1 MREKPMLWPAGIR
14 MACAALVGVLLIA
27 LTACASGDGVK
38 RSFSQ
43 QFAGDPAVL
52 SVDLSSADNMPFT
65 GGVGGTVTLRDG
77 LSDAAIRDFAER
89 VGEFATQHAGD
100 GAGSRVRIDL
110 VMSDWAFP
118 VLAAPQA
125 NDALL
130 TLLSE
135 LRADQRVDAATLS
148 SKQYQADVTH
158 VTLVAATPAEIP
170 ALIIDAPAA
179 FAAAGMSPPMTLK
192 SPADEPAPIEVSGHM
207 GPWADAAFRAYDAL
221 RAEIPLTSFRAEAD
235 AVTVTLAHEVDLDR
249 ARALTQAALGSTSAE
264 VFFQSDLVTLF
275 PGARGDQARSLLAQV
290 GPDALAGVVS
300 VWTNDQSATLTLDST
315 AYLAELARA
324 ISDLQSS
331 IALDQVTL
339 AVGQGDEQT
348 FSLQATPGDLKA
360 STRTALALANQ
371 DHVTRLR
378 LEPGNSFDVG
388 LDSPAD
394 LASYA
399 APLKS
404 LSAFDERLCFDWTTS
419 TFCVETAPIIDPD
432 SIRGSGAQAGRSFVE
447 AWNAA
452 G

>member
-1 MREKPMLWPAGIR
+1 MRELPKFWPAGIR
-14 MACAALVGVLLIA
+14 VVCAALVGVLLMT
-27 LTACASGDGVK
+27 LSACATGDGVK
-38 RSFSQ
+38 KSFSQ

-52 SVDLSSADNMPFT
+52 RVDLSSADNMPFT

-89 VGEFATQHAGD
+89 VGEFAAQHAGD

-110 VMSDWAFP
+110 VMNDWAFP
-118 VLAAPQA
+118 VLASPQA

-135 LRADQRVDAATLS
+135 LRADQRVSAATLS
-148 SKQYQADVTH
+148 SKQYQSDVTH

-170 ALIIDAPAA
+170 ALITDAPAA
-179 FAAAGMSPPMTLK
+179 FAAAGMRPPMTLK
-192 SPADEPAPIEVSGHM
+192 SPAEEPAPIELSGRM
-207 GPWADAAFRAYDAL
+207 GPWAEAAFHAYDAL
-221 RAEIPLTSFRAEAD
+221 RAEIPLTSFRAEKD
-235 AVTVTLAHEVDLDR
+235 AVTVTLVDEHDLDI
-249 ARALTQAALGSTSAE
+249 ARALTQATLDSTSAE

-290 GPDALAGVVS
+290 DAAALADVVS
-300 VWTNDQSATLTLDST
+300 VWTNDQSATLTLNST
-315 AYLAELARA
+315 ANLAELARA

-348 FSLQATPGDLKA
+348 FRLQATPGELEA
-360 STRTALALANQ
+360 STRTALALAKR
-371 DHVTRLR
+371 DHVTRVR

-388 LDSPAD
+388 LDSPTD
-394 LASYA
+394 IASYA
-399 APLKS
+399 APLRS

-419 TFCVETAPIIDPD
+419 TFCVETAPTIDPD
-432 SIRGSGAQAGRSFVE
+432 SIRGNGAQAGRSFVE